1 MAGFLAKGLEIT
13 DRRAVGGEDAQAG
26 ARFHGPQLAV
36 GAQHGEG
43 TGEAFDVQQ
52 GFAHG
57 QYGGD
62 APA

>member
-1 MAGFLAKGLEIT
+1 MSRFLAKGLEIT

-26 ARFHGPQLAV
+26 AGFHGSQLAV

-43 TGEAFDVQQ
+43 AGEAFDVQQ